1 MLRLVSIFNQNGG
14 DVMNGLFLR
23 KIFFALLLAS
33 SLAGIFSSVACNTVH
48 GVGEDIERGS
58 DRVKRHL

>member
-1 MLRLVSIFNQNGG
+1 
-14 DVMNGLFLR
+14 MNGLFLR

-33 SLAGIFSSVACNTVH
+33 SLAGIFSSFACNTVH

-58 DRVKRHL
+58 DRVRRHL